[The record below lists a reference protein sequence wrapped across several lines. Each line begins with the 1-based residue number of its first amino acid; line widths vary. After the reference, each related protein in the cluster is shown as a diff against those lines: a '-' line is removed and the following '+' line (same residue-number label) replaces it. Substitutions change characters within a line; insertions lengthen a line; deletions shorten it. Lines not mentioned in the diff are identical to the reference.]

1 METLGSVA
9 IALVVLYGGYR
20 VIGGETTPGTF
31 FSFITALL
39 LAYQPVKSLASL
51 NAALQEGLAA
61 AARVFGL
68 MDQEPKIKDRPDAR
82 PLQITRGEIIFE
94 DVHFAYSAGAAALQ
108 GLSLSVPA
116 GKTVALVGSSGAG
129 KSTVLNL
136 IPRFYDVDRGRVLI
150 DGMDVR
156 DATLRSLRA
165 AIGIVSQEISL
176 FHDTVRANIAYGRPE
191 ASDAEIAHAAELAGA
206 TDFIAALPEGYE
218 TLVGERGVKLSGGQ
232 RQRIAIARALLKN
245 APILLLDEA
254 TSSLDNESERHVQA
268 ALATLKKG
276 RTTLIVAHRLSTVVD
291 ADIIYVLEDGRV
303 VEHGRHAELLA
314 RDGAYARLYAAQV
327 GAAGELTAAA
337 EEADRSH
344 G

>member
-1 METLGSVA
+1 
-9 IALVVLYGGYR
+9 
-20 VIGGETTPGTF
+20 
-31 FSFITALL
+31 
-39 LAYQPVKSLASL
+39 
-51 NAALQEGLAA
+51 
-61 AARVFGL
+61 
-68 MDQEPKIKDRPDAR
+68 
-82 PLQITRGEIIFE
+82 
-94 DVHFAYSAGAAALQ
+94 
-108 GLSLSVPA
+108 
-116 GKTVALVGSSGAG
+116 
-129 KSTVLNL
+129 VLNL

-191 ASDAEIAHAAELAGA
+191 ADDAEIARAAELAGA
-206 TDFIAALPEGYE
+206 TEFIAALPEGYE

-268 ALATLKKG
+268 ALATLTKG

-291 ADIIYVLEDGRV
+291 ADIIYVLEEGRV

-314 RDGAYARLYAAQV
+314 RDGAYARLYAAQI
-327 GAAGELTAAA
+327 GAAGEPAATA
-337 EEADRSH
+337 EEVGQTR